1 MFISLLLSL
10 FIPTTSVEPIVVVSD
25 EDFEAVWLPPGWAG
39 PWVAIPEG
47 DQTGLG
53 Q

>member
-10 FIPTTSVEPIVVVSD
+10 FVPEVTVEPIVFTPA
-25 EDFEAVWLPPGWAG
+25 EDFEAVWLPPGWTG